1 MVLNIKE
8 LNLDKHKKY
17 AVFFDGNVDKL
28 EAIQDIHIVES
39 DFKKIGVDNNNI
51 FYFPYPI
58 IIQEK

>member
-8 LNLDKHKKY
+8 LNLDKDKKY
-17 AVFFDGNVDKL
+17 VVFFDGSADKL
-28 EAIQDIHIVES
+28 EAIEGIHIVES